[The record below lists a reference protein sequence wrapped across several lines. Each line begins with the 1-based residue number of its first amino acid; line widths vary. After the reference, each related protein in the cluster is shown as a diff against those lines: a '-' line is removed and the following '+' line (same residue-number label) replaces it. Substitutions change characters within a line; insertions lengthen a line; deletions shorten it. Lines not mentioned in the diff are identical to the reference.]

1 MGGIL
6 SALFCDA
13 KINEGLGL
21 ERSECMN
28 ISTFAELVYAIDDSI
43 GEIDQL
49 LIDSAV
55 IENRLIESTLGMPG
69 CMGLSN
75 ALTA

>member
-1 MGGIL
+1 
-6 SALFCDA
+6 
-13 KINEGLGL
+13 
-21 ERSECMN
+21 MN